1 MLEMRIAK
9 LEATIAG
16 ARIIDESKLNT
27 NTIQMLNRVTIKNI
41 NLGKTVEY
49 TIVSENEANLKEGKL
64 SVGTPIAQA
73 LLGKKRGDVIE
84 VQVPSGILK
93 LEVLDISI

>member
-1 MLEMRIAK
+1 M
-9 LEATIAG
+9 
-16 ARIIDESKLNT
+16 
-27 NTIQMLNRVTIKNI
+27 

-64 SVGTPIAQA
+64 SIGTPIAQA
-73 LLGKKRGDVIE
+73 LIGKKRGDVVE